1 MTATIHTLL
10 AYAKALPSVCA
21 GSVASAVVSFWVN
34 DEQVTK
40 KEKYEARAFVK
51 IFSQEINITVVFHAF
66 AGISIQFHFGSKKLL
81 TTLRQIVFW
90 TI

>member
-40 KEKYEARAFVK
+40 KEKYEARAFVE
-51 IFSQEINITVVFHAF
+51 FFF
-66 AGISIQFHFGSKKLL
+66 KKYSLPL
-81 TTLRQIVFW
+81 FYLHS
-90 TI
+90 